1 VDEPYEIRIRGVL
14 DDDARARLAD
24 TLHDFA
30 PAETVLR
37 GHVADQAQLRGIL
50 ARLHELGCEL
60 LEARPVTPR
69 LRR

>member
-1 VDEPYEIRIRGVL
+1 MDELYEIRIRGAL

-24 TLHDFA
+24 EVRGFE

-37 GHVADQAQLRGIL
+37 GRVGDQAELRGIL
-50 ARLHELGCEL
+50 ARLHDLGCEL

-69 LRR
+69 PPR